1 MSSYLVIESGWMSEK
16 YSYSQCKK
24 TKDEFYAE
32 VKQKLDYGYSALGN
46 IMIHYCSDGADG
58 QYKWLQAVVM
68 MKSLKFLYVDFVYK
82 LNMCLLFY
90 CFTVLQKIFCGQ
102 IFLQV

>member
-32 VKQKLDYGYSALGN
+32 VKQKLDYGYILSGGVTVN
-46 IMIHYCSDGADG
+46 YCSYAADG

-68 MKSLKFLYVDFVYK
+68 MK
-82 LNMCLLFY
+82 
-90 CFTVLQKIFCGQ
+90 
-102 IFLQV
+102 